1 MATKYP
7 DAAMDVENEPFGFV
21 EKILKLGTDPREIYS
36 FSDKEIAE
44 FIQFMIHCIHL
55 NEKGILHF
63 NLNKDLEIY
72 IKNFQL
78 LDTSS
83 KFFNQV
89 TEDLY
94 DLLTESKESA
104 IENAHSFSDLINKF
118 VKWQVKS

>member
-1 MATKYP
+1 MATEFP
-7 DAAMDVENEPFGFV
+7 DAMTDVETGPFGFV
-21 EKILKLGTDPREIYS
+21 EKILKLGTDLRVIYS

-44 FIQFMIHCIHL
+44 FIQFMIHGIHL
-55 NEKGILHF
+55 NEKGILQF

-94 DLLTESKESA
+94 DLLSESKEAA
-104 IENAHSFSDLINKF
+104 IENAYSFSDLINKF